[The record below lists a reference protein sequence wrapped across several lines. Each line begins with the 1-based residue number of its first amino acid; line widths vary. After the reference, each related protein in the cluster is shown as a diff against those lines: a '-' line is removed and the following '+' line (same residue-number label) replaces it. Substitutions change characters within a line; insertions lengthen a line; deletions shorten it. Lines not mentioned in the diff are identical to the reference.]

1 MAATDDAEE
10 LLGPIL
16 RDVSRAFYL
25 TLRVLPAAV
34 RPQIG
39 LAYLLA
45 RTSDTIADTK
55 LVPAENR
62 LQSLRNFRSCIHD
75 DTAAPIDFSHLAS
88 EQENPAE
95 ARLLLR
101 SGEALELLDQLTP
114 ADRGQVQLVL
124 ETITRGQEQDLE
136 RFGDGSTLTALET
149 ADDLD
154 DYTYRVAGCVGEFW
168 TRLTRTHCF
177 PNAQLDN
184 TAFVSDAIRFGKGL
198 QLVNILRD
206 LPRDL
211 ANGRCYLPK
220 VDLAMAGLQPEDLR
234 DPANW
239 PKLQPVFEP
248 WLTRARNHLTA
259 GGRYTLAIPHAH
271 YRLRLACAWPILMG
285 AATLDK
291 VATANP
297 LQPPQP
303 NQRLKISRANIRGIL
318 WRTLWRVPFRGPW
331 NRLFTI

>member
-34 RPQIG
+34 RQQIG

-45 RTSDTIADTK
+45 RTTDTIADTD
-55 LVPAENR
+55 LVPAEKR
-62 LQSLRNFRSCIHD
+62 LQTLRQFRARIRD
-75 DTAAPIDFSHLAS
+75 DAAPPVDFSDLAS
-88 EQENPAE
+88 EQKNPAE
-95 ARLLLR
+95 ATLLLR
-101 SGEALELLDQLTP
+101 SADALDMLDQLTP
-114 ADRGQVQLVL
+114 A
-124 ETITRGQEQDLE
+124 E
-136 RFGDGSTLTALET
+136 RFGGNGSTLAALQT

-177 PNAQLDN
+177 PKAQLDD
-184 TAFVSDAIRFGKGL
+184 TSFVADAIRFGKGL

-211 ANGRCYLPK
+211 ANGRCYLPA

-248 WLTRARNHLTA
+248 WLTKARSHLTA

-271 YRLRLACAWPILMG
+271 YRLRLACAWPILIG
-285 AATLDK
+285 AATLNK
-291 VATANP
+291 LAAANP
-297 LQPPQP
+297 LLPEP
-303 NQRLKISRANIRGIL
+303 RLKISRTTVRGIL
-318 WRTLWRVPFRGPW
+318 WRTIWRVPFRGPW
-331 NRLFTI
+331 NRLLTI

>member
-1 MAATDDAEE
+1 MAVSDDAEE

-45 RTSDTIADTK
+45 RITDTIADTD
-55 LVPAENR
+55 LVPPADR
-62 LQSLRNFRSCIHD
+62 LQTLQQFRARIRD
-75 DTAAPIDFSHLAS
+75 DAAPPVDFSSLAK

-95 ARLLLR
+95 AKLLLR
-101 SGEALELLDQLTP
+101 SSEALELLDQLTP
-114 ADRGQVQLVL
+114 SDRGQVQLVL

-136 RFGDGSTLTALET
+136 RFGDGSTLTALQT

-184 TAFVSDAIRFGKGL
+184 TAFVADAIRFGKGL

-211 ANGRCYLPK
+211 ANGRCYLPT

-239 PKLQPVFEP
+239 PNLQPVFEP
-248 WLTRARNHLTA
+248 WLTKARDHLTA
-259 GGRYTLAIPHAH
+259 GERYTLAIPHTH
-271 YRLRLACAWPILMG
+271 YRLRLACAWPILIG
-285 AATLDK
+285 TATLDH
-291 VATANP
+291 VRAANP
-297 LQPPQP
+297 LQPEP
-303 NQRLKISRANIRGIL
+303 RLKISRSAVRGIVC
-318 WRTLWRVPFRGPW
+318 RTLWRVPFRRPW
-331 NRLFTI
+331 NRLFTL

>member
-34 RPQIG
+34 RQQIG

-45 RTSDTIADTK
+45 RTTDTIADTD
-55 LVPAENR
+55 LVPAEKR
-62 LQSLRNFRSCIHD
+62 LQTLRQFRARIRD
-75 DTAAPIDFSHLAS
+75 DAAPPVDFSDLAS
-88 EQENPAE
+88 EQKNPAE
-95 ARLLLR
+95 ATLLLR
-101 SGEALELLDQLTP
+101 SADALDMLDQLTP

-136 RFGDGSTLTALET
+136 RFGGNGSTPTALQT

-177 PNAQLDN
+177 PKAQLDD
-184 TAFVSDAIRFGKGL
+184 TSFVADAIRFGKGL

-211 ANGRCYLPK
+211 ANGRCYLPA

-248 WLTRARNHLTA
+248 WLTKARSHLTA

-271 YRLRLACAWPILMG
+271 YRLRLACAWPILIG
-285 AATLDK
+285 AATLNK
-291 VATANP
+291 LAAANP
-297 LQPPQP
+297 LLPEP
-303 NQRLKISRANIRGIL
+303 RLKISRTTVRGIL
-318 WRTLWRVPFRGPW
+318 WRTIWRVPFRGPW
-331 NRLFTI
+331 NRLLTI

>member
-34 RPQIG
+34 RQQIG

-45 RTSDTIADTK
+45 RTTDTIADTD
-55 LVPAENR
+55 LVPAEKR
-62 LQSLRNFRSCIHD
+62 LHTLRQFRARIRD
-75 DTAAPIDFSHLAS
+75 DAAPPVDFSDLAS
-88 EQENPAE
+88 EQKNPAE
-95 ARLLLR
+95 ATLLLR
-101 SGEALELLDQLTP
+101 SADALDMLDQLTP

-136 RFGDGSTLTALET
+136 RFDGNGSTPTALQT

-177 PNAQLDN
+177 PKAQLDD
-184 TAFVSDAIRFGKGL
+184 TSFVADAIRFGKGL

-211 ANGRCYLPK
+211 ANGRCYLPA

-234 DPANW
+234 DRANW

-248 WLTRARNHLTA
+248 WLTKARSHLTA

-271 YRLRLACAWPILMG
+271 YRLRLACAWPILIG
-285 AATLDK
+285 AATLNK
-291 VATANP
+291 LAAANP
-297 LQPPQP
+297 LLPEP
-303 NQRLKISRANIRGIL
+303 RLKISRTTVRGIL
-318 WRTLWRVPFRGPW
+318 WRTIWRVPFRGPW
-331 NRLFTI
+331 NRLLTI